1 MSTELFRK
9 YIDIINEAE
18 EVAQANSAVPQQ
30 DVANAW
36 TQNKQKAKMFIKN
49 VPVAL
54 LTAGNIPEKY
64 IPLAQQEAG
73 KRDQTSY
80 SPEKFNNGLL
90 IFQAPKP
97 GKGEIYISDKSNMA
111 NYMPYKGTI
120 TPALSEYLNS
130 FGVDGSSTKLYVKK
144 ALTPM
149 IPASLLGLEGKR
161 IQTSWGDQAVDKGAF
176 LTQEANGHTYCVN
189 PDDQGLPIGY
199 VPAR

>member
-1 MSTELFRK
+1 MDPRFFRK
-9 YIDIINEAE
+9 YLDIINEADETAQSSDVVPQE
-18 EVAQANSAVPQQ
+18 EVAKS
-30 DVANAW
+30 W

-54 LTAGNIPEKY
+54 LSAGNIPEKY
-64 IPLAQQEAG
+64 IPLVQQEAG

-80 SPEKFNNGLL
+80 SPEKFNSGLL

-111 NYMPYKGTI
+111 NYIPYQGSI
-120 TPALSEYLNS
+120 TPALAEYLNS
-130 FGVDGSSTKLYVKK
+130 FGVDGNSTKLYVKK

-149 IPASLLGLEGKR
+149 IPASVLGLEGKR